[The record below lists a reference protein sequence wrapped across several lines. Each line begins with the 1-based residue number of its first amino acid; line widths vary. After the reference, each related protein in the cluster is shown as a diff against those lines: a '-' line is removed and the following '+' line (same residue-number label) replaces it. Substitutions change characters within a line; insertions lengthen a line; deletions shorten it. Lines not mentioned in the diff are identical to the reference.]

1 MLEGAVTIPP
11 GASVLVAYEDASLG
25 WYDVEL
31 KDRVIEY
38 CREILS
44 VKVDSV
50 EVGLPANTPSAPL
63 EEKLQEKRFDW
74 IIFLARLGDQGRFDE
89 DHDGPRKL
97 MVYTRR
103 FSQLASTFGT
113 VPQNAMITLKKV
125 VDDLINNATSITITC
140 PHGTK

>member
-1 MLEGAVTIPP
+1 MTNFDNPHGQGLANMLEGAVTIPP

-50 EVGLPANTPSAPL
+50 EVGLPANTPSASL

-74 IIFLARLGDQGRFDE
+74 IILPVWETRVVLMRITMDLA
-89 DHDGPRKL
+89 
-97 MVYTRR
+97 
-103 FSQLASTFGT
+103 
-113 VPQNAMITLKKV
+113 N
-125 VDDLINNATSITITC
+125 
-140 PHGTK
+140 

>member
-1 MLEGAVTIPP
+1 MTNFDNPHGQGLANMLEGAVTIPP

-50 EVGLPANTPSAPL
+50 EKLVGVKITTGSRPAPPPAPKQ
-63 EEKLQEKRFDW
+63 EEPAAVE
-74 IIFLARLGDQGRFDE
+74 E
-89 DHDGPRKL
+89 
-97 MVYTRR
+97 
-103 FSQLASTFGT
+103 
-113 VPQNAMITLKKV
+113 
-125 VDDLINNATSITITC
+125 ATA
-140 PHGTK
+140 